1 MFYNSHSYAERMKP
15 PPFKYFAPKTLSEA
29 QELVAQHGEDAK
41 LLAGGQS
48 LIPAMNYRV
57 VQPAVLIDINRIS
70 ELRYVH
76 NNGNGG
82 LAIGAMTRKRAVEES
97 ELVGRLQPVLLA
109 ATQLVAHPQIRNRGT
124 VGGSMAHADPAAE
137 YPALAIVLGVELRP
151 AGPDGERRIAAE
163 DFFQSYLTTALEP
176 VEVLTEVRVPIL
188 TPGTGW
194 SFVEVARRH
203 GDFAMSGAAV
213 TLRLDGRGSRG
224 SISEARIV
232 LFGVGPTAVRVRE
245 VEQLVMG
252 EQPSDR
258 LFQEAGRAAGEG
270 LEDPLSDVHASAEY
284 RRHLARVLTA
294 RALGEAVERAATPS

>member
-1 MFYNSHSYAERMKP
+1 MKP
-15 PPFKYFAPKTLSEA
+15 APFEYAAPSSLDEA
-29 QELVAQHGEDAK
+29 ISLLQQHGDEDVK

-48 LIPAMNYRV
+48 LVPLLSMRMAR
-57 VQPAVLIDINRIS
+57 PELLIDLNPID
-70 ELRYVH
+70 ELQYIREE
-76 NNGNGG
+76 NGG

-97 ELVGRLQPVLLA
+97 ELVRRLQPVLLA

-137 YPALAIVLGVELRP
+137 YPALAIVLGVELRT

-188 TPGTGW
+188 APGTGW
-194 SFVEVARRH
+194 SFLEVARRH
-203 GDFAMSGAAV
+203 GDFAMTGAAV
-213 TLRLDGRGSRG
+213 TLRLNGRGSRG

-270 LEDPLSDVHASAEY
+270 LEDPLSDVHASAEF

-294 RALGEAVERAATPS
+294 RALGEAVERATPS

>member
-1 MFYNSHSYAERMKP
+1 MKP
-15 PPFKYFAPKTLSEA
+15 APFEYAAPSSLDEA
-29 QELVAQHGEDAK
+29 ISLLQQHGDEDVK

-48 LIPAMNYRV
+48 LVPLLSMRMAR
-57 VQPAVLIDINRIS
+57 PELLIDLNPID
-70 ELRYVH
+70 ELQYIREE
-76 NNGNGG
+76 NGG

-97 ELVGRLQPVLLA
+97 ELVRRLQPVLLA

-137 YPALAIVLGVELRP
+137 YPALAIVLGVELRT

-176 VEVLTEVRVPIL
+176 VEVLIEVRVPIL
-188 TPGTGW
+188 APGTGW
-194 SFVEVARRH
+194 SFLEVARRH
-203 GDFAMSGAAV
+203 GDFAMTGAAV
-213 TLRLDGRGSRG
+213 TLRLDGRG

-232 LFGVGPTAVRVRE
+232 LFGVGPTAVRIRE

-270 LEDPLSDVHASAEY
+270 LEDPLSDVHASAEF
-284 RRHLARVLTA
+284 RRQLARVLTA

>member
-1 MFYNSHSYAERMKP
+1 MKP
-15 PPFKYFAPKTLSEA
+15 APFEYAAPSSLDEA
-29 QELVAQHGEDAK
+29 ISLLQQHGDEDVK

-48 LIPAMNYRV
+48 LVPLLSMRMAR
-57 VQPAVLIDINRIS
+57 PELLIDLNPID
-70 ELRYVH
+70 ELQYIREE
-76 NNGNGG
+76 NGG
-82 LAIGAMTRKRAVEES
+82 LVIGAMTRKRAVEES
-97 ELVGRLQPVLLA
+97 ELVRRLQPVLLA

-137 YPALAIVLGVELRP
+137 YPALAIVLGVELRT

-188 TPGTGW
+188 APGTGW
-194 SFVEVARRH
+194 SFLEVARRH
-203 GDFAMSGAAV
+203 GDFAMTGAAV
-213 TLRLDGRGSRG
+213 TLRLDGRG

-270 LEDPLSDVHASAEY
+270 LEDPLSDVHASAEF
-284 RRHLARVLTA
+284 RRHLAGVLTA

>member
-1 MFYNSHSYAERMKP
+1 MKP
-15 PPFKYFAPKTLSEA
+15 APFEYAAPSSLDEA
-29 QELVAQHGEDAK
+29 ISLLQQHGDEDVK

-48 LIPAMNYRV
+48 LVPLLSMRMAR
-57 VQPAVLIDINRIS
+57 PELLIDLNPID
-70 ELRYVH
+70 ELQYIREE
-76 NNGNGG
+76 NGG

-97 ELVGRLQPVLLA
+97 ELVRRLQPVLLA

-137 YPALAIVLGVELRP
+137 YPALAIVLGVELRT

-188 TPGTGW
+188 APGTGW
-194 SFVEVARRH
+194 SFLEVARRH
-203 GDFAMSGAAV
+203 GDFAMTGAAV
-213 TLRLDGRGSRG
+213 TLRLNGRGSRG

-270 LEDPLSDVHASAEY
+270 LEDPLSDVHASAEF

-294 RALGEAVERAATPS
+294 RALGEAVERAAGPG

>member
-1 MFYNSHSYAERMKP
+1 MKP
-15 PPFKYFAPKTLSEA
+15 APFEYAAPSSLDEA
-29 QELVAQHGEDAK
+29 ISLLQQHGDEDVK

-48 LIPAMNYRV
+48 LVPLLSMRMAR
-57 VQPAVLIDINRIS
+57 PELLIDLNPID
-70 ELRYVH
+70 ELQYIREE
-76 NNGNGG
+76 NGG

-137 YPALAIVLGVELRP
+137 YPALAIVLGVELRT

-188 TPGTGW
+188 APGTGW

-203 GDFAMSGAAV
+203 GDFAMTGAAV
-213 TLRLDGRGSRG
+213 TLRLDGRGCV
-224 SISEARIV
+224 SEARIV

-270 LEDPLSDVHASAEY
+270 LEEPLSDVHASAEF
-284 RRHLARVLTA
+284 RRQLARVLTA

>member
-1 MFYNSHSYAERMKP
+1 MKP
-15 PPFKYFAPKTLSEA
+15 APFEYAAPSSLDEA
-29 QELVAQHGEDAK
+29 ISLLQQHGDEDVK

-48 LIPAMNYRV
+48 LVPLLSMRMAR
-57 VQPAVLIDINRIS
+57 PELLIDLNPID
-70 ELRYVH
+70 ELQYIREE
-76 NNGNGG
+76 NGG

-97 ELVGRLQPVLLA
+97 ELVRRLQPVLLA

-137 YPALAIVLGVELRP
+137 YPALAIVLGVELRT

-188 TPGTGW
+188 APGTGW

-203 GDFAMSGAAV
+203 GDFAMTGAAV

-294 RALGEAVERAATPS
+294 RALGEAVERAAGPVE

>member
-1 MFYNSHSYAERMKP
+1 MKP
-15 PPFKYFAPKTLSEA
+15 APFEYAAPSSLDEA
-29 QELVAQHGEDAK
+29 ISLLQQHGDEDVK

-48 LIPAMNYRV
+48 LVPLLSMRMAR
-57 VQPAVLIDINRIS
+57 PELLIDLNPID
-70 ELRYVH
+70 ELQYIREE
-76 NNGNGG
+76 NGG

-97 ELVGRLQPVLLA
+97 ELVRRLQPVLLA

-137 YPALAIVLGVELRP
+137 YPALAIVLGAELRT

-188 TPGTGW
+188 APGTGW
-194 SFVEVARRH
+194 SFLEVARRH

-213 TLRLDGRGSRG
+213 TLRLDGGG

-232 LFGVGPTAVRVRE
+232 LFGVGPTPVRVRE
-245 VEQLVMG
+245 VEQRVMG

-258 LFQEAGRAAGEG
+258 LFQEAGRVAGEG
-270 LEDPLSDVHASAEY
+270 LEDPLSDVHASAEF

-294 RALGEAVERAATPS
+294 RALGEAVERAATSS

>member
-1 MFYNSHSYAERMKP
+1 MKP
-15 PPFKYFAPKTLSEA
+15 APFEYAAPSSLDEA
-29 QELVAQHGEDAK
+29 ISLLQQHGDEDVK

-48 LIPAMNYRV
+48 LVPLLSMRMAR
-57 VQPAVLIDINRIS
+57 PELLIDLNPID
-70 ELRYVH
+70 ELQYIREE
-76 NNGNGG
+76 NGG

-97 ELVGRLQPVLLA
+97 ELVRRLQPVLLA

-137 YPALAIVLGVELRP
+137 YPALAIVLGVELRT

-188 TPGTGW
+188 APGTGW

-213 TLRLDGRGSRG
+213 TLRLDGGG

-270 LEDPLSDVHASAEY
+270 LEDPLSDVHASAEF

-294 RALGEAVERAATPS
+294 RALGEAVERAAGPS

>member
-1 MFYNSHSYAERMKP
+1 MKP
-15 PPFKYFAPKTLSEA
+15 APFEYAAPSSLDEA
-29 QELVAQHGEDAK
+29 ISLLQQHGDEDVK

-48 LIPAMNYRV
+48 LVPLLSMRMAR
-57 VQPAVLIDINRIS
+57 PELLIDLNPID
-70 ELRYVH
+70 ELQYIREE
-76 NNGNGG
+76 NGG

-97 ELVGRLQPVLLA
+97 ELVRRLQPVLLA

-137 YPALAIVLGVELRP
+137 YPALAIVLGVELRT

-188 TPGTGW
+188 APGTGW
-194 SFVEVARRH
+194 SFLEVARRH
-203 GDFAMSGAAV
+203 GDFAMTGAAV
-213 TLRLDGRGSRG
+213 TLRLDGRG

-270 LEDPLSDVHASAEY
+270 LEDPLSDVHASAEF

>member
-1 MFYNSHSYAERMKP
+1 MKP
-15 PPFKYFAPKTLSEA
+15 APFEYAAPSSLDEA
-29 QELVAQHGEDAK
+29 ISLLQQHGDEDVK

-48 LIPAMNYRV
+48 LVPLLSMRMAR
-57 VQPAVLIDINRIS
+57 PELLIDLNPID
-70 ELRYVH
+70 ELQYIREE
-76 NNGNGG
+76 NGG

-97 ELVGRLQPVLLA
+97 ELVRRLQPVLLA

-137 YPALAIVLGVELRP
+137 YPALAIVLGVELRT

-188 TPGTGW
+188 APGTGW
-194 SFVEVARRH
+194 SFLEVARRH
-203 GDFAMSGAAV
+203 GDFAMTGAAV
-213 TLRLDGRGSRG
+213 TLRLDGRG

-270 LEDPLSDVHASAEY
+270 LEDPLSDVHASAEF
-284 RRHLARVLTA
+284 RRHLAQVLTA

>member
-1 MFYNSHSYAERMKP
+1 MKP
-15 PPFKYFAPKTLSEA
+15 APFEYAAPSSLDEA
-29 QELVAQHGEDAK
+29 ISLLQQHGDEDVK

-48 LIPAMNYRV
+48 LVPLLSMRMAR
-57 VQPAVLIDINRIS
+57 PELLIDLNPID
-70 ELRYVH
+70 ELQYIREE
-76 NNGNGG
+76 NGG

-97 ELVGRLQPVLLA
+97 ELVRRLQPVLLA

-137 YPALAIVLGVELRP
+137 YPALAIVLGVELRT

-188 TPGTGW
+188 APGTGW
-194 SFVEVARRH
+194 SFLEVARRH
-203 GDFAMSGAAV
+203 GDFAMTGAAV
-213 TLRLDGRGSRG
+213 TLRLNGRGSRG

-270 LEDPLSDVHASAEY
+270 LEDPLSDVHASAEF

-294 RALGEAVERAATPS
+294 RALGEAVERAAGPS